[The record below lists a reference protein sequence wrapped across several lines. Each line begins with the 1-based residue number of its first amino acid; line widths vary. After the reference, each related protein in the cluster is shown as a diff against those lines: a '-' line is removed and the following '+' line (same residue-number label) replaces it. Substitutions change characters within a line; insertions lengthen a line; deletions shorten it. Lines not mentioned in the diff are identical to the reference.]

1 MFSTIRIAKL
11 PYALTCLL
19 AACLS
24 IGCSS
29 NLVNTPPNSRKVANG
44 RHTLEQLTKDVA
56 TESSDNSTGTTNSP
70 RQDTAQLEISS
81 ETVSQKGDN
90 VKVIQPTTII
100 PTDLSDPA
108 SDQLQLETTP
118 DESLIPTFDE
128 PAVSIRNGDTLI
140 RGQSPVTNADFVELS
155 NPSKVLRLDDQVQL
169 AQIQTPND
177 DLSPNDNSVVPLL
190 DPNASMNTI
199 PFDVYVEEGRTG
211 RFMFGV
217 GVNSDAGVTGQIVID
232 ERNFDYSAVPES
244 WEDFIEGRA
253 FRGGGQGFRLEAMPG
268 EFWERYML
276 QYSDPYFRD
285 TKVSFNTSAFMY
297 DRIYRDWD
305 EKRAGGRLG
314 FGYRLNPDLS
324 VNLGVRLERIKIT
337 DPSITGVSD
346 LDDALGH
353 NDLVG
358 LKLGLSHDTR
368 DTPFLATEGYFFNA
382 NFEQILGDYTYPRGG
397 LEYRKYYLIRER
409 ADGTGRHV
417 FSWRLQYDITGE
429 DTPLY
434 DHYFAGGYTTMR
446 GFEFRGASPEE
457 NGVRVGGHQ
466 RFIGTLQYLFPFT
479 ADDMLKGVVFTDFG
493 TVERDYN
500 IDPDN
505 FRVVVGAGLRISMPF
520 MSQAP
525 FALDFGFP
533 IHHADTDD
541 KQVFSFYLGF
551 SRG

>member
-1 MFSTIRIAKL
+1 MM
-11 PYALTCLL
+11 
-19 AACLS
+19 LS
-24 IGCSS
+24 IIRNKSLPGTLAYLSLILIGAGCTSGLS
-29 NLVNTPPNSRKVANG
+29 TGPATSRKANG
-44 RHTLEQLTKDVA
+44 EKQTLEQLAQEVAVESKSPHKITTLTENLESTESVLDVA
-56 TESSDNSTGTTNSP
+56 
-70 RQDTAQLEISS
+70 
-81 ETVSQKGDN
+81 
-90 VKVIQPTTII
+90 QPTTIV
-100 PTDLSDPA
+100 PTDSQNA
-108 SDQLQLETTP
+108 DQSSMKLATTP
-118 DESLIPTFDE
+118 DETLIPEFDDSALHHQE
-128 PAVSIRNGDTLI
+128 ENTLI

-155 NPSKVLRLDDQVQL
+155 NPSKVLRVDDQVQL
-169 AQIQTPND
+169 AQIQAPDNEGA
-177 DLSPNDNSVVPLL
+177 PNDNSVVPLF
-190 DPNASMNTI
+190 DPNAAMNTI

-232 ERNFDYSAVPES
+232 ERNFDYSAVPAN
-244 WEDFIEGRA
+244 WDDFIEGRA

-276 QYSDPYFRD
+276 NYSNPYFRD

-305 EKRAGGRLG
+305 EKRAGGRVG

-324 VNLGVRLERIKIT
+324 VNLGIRLERIKLT
-337 DPSITGVSD
+337 DPTITGVAD

-353 NDLVG
+353 SDLFG
-358 LKLGLSHDTR
+358 LKVGLSHDTR
-368 DTPFLATEGYFFNA
+368 DTPFLATEGYYFNSS
-382 NFEQILGDYTYPRGG
+382 FEQILGDYVYPRGS

-417 FSWRLQYDITGE
+417 FSWKLQYDITGE

-466 RFIGTLQYLFPFT
+466 RFLGTLQYLFPFT

>member
-1 MFSTIRIAKL
+1 MRNAKL
-11 PYALTCLL
+11 PAALACFSLML
-19 AACLS
+19 ASA
-24 IGCSS
+24 GC
-29 NLVNTPPNSRKVANG
+29 ANRFG
-44 RHTLEQLTKDVA
+44 SPSEAAQETNRERHALEQLAQEVA
-56 TESSDNSTGTTNSP
+56 AESADTPHQTADGLQTVNPSSNQPSDIT
-70 RQDTAQLEISS
+70 
-81 ETVSQKGDN
+81 
-90 VKVIQPTTII
+90 QPTTII
-100 PTDLSDPA
+100 NSDQNSAGDTDLH
-108 SDQLQLETTP
+108 LETSP
-118 DESLIPTFDE
+118 DNSLIPEFDDSAFLEYGEETF
-128 PAVSIRNGDTLI
+128 I
-140 RGQSPVTNADFVELS
+140 RGQNPVTNADFVELS
-155 NPSKVLRLDDQVQL
+155 NPSRVLRVDDQVSQ
-169 AQIQTPND
+169 AQIQVPEEMA
-177 DLSPNDNSVVPLL
+177 PNDNSVTPFF
-190 DPNASMNTI
+190 DPDAAMNTI

-244 WEDFIEGRA
+244 WEDFVEGRA

-268 EFWERYML
+268 EVWERYML

-305 EKRAGGRLG
+305 EKRVGGRVG

-324 VNLGVRLERIKIT
+324 VNTSVRLERIKVT
-337 DPSITGVSD
+337 DPSITGVPE
-346 LDDALGH
+346 LDNALGH

-358 LKLGLSHDTR
+358 LKVGLSHDTR
-368 DTPFLATEGYFFNA
+368 DTPFLATEGYYFNA
-382 NFEQILGDYTYPRGG
+382 NFEQVLGDYVYPRGG
-397 LEYRKYYLIRER
+397 VEYRKYYLIRER
-409 ADGTGRHV
+409 ADGSGRHV
-417 FSWRLQYDITGE
+417 LSWRVQYDITGK

-434 DHYFAGGYTTMR
+434 DHYFAGGYSTMR
-446 GFEFRGASPEE
+446 GFEFRGASPEVS
-457 NGVRVGGHQ
+457 GVRVGGHH
-466 RFIGTLQYLFPFT
+466 RFLGTVQYLFPFT

-493 TVERDYN
+493 TVEQDYN

-551 SRG
+551 SRS

>member
-1 MFSTIRIAKL
+1 MIFMIPRKL
-11 PYALTCLL
+11 PISIALTVLL
-19 AACLS
+19 LGLS
-24 IGCSS
+24 VAGCASR
-29 NLVNTPPNSRKVANG
+29 LTPNPQATPQAKAG
-44 RHTLEQLTKDVA
+44 QKTLEQLAEEVA
-56 TESSDNSTGTTNSP
+56 AESPSDANHPSTEITQPQTVINKEDGN
-70 RQDTAQLEISS
+70 DT
-81 ETVSQKGDN
+81 
-90 VKVIQPTTII
+90 P
-100 PTDLSDPA
+100 
-108 SDQLQLETTP
+108 LETTP
-118 DESLIPTFDE
+118 DDSLIPTFDDSAFNSTGHE
-128 PAVSIRNGDTLI
+128 DTVI
-140 RGQSPVTNADFVELS
+140 RGQSPVTDADFVELS
-155 NPSKVLRLDDQVQL
+155 NPSKVLRVDDSVQL
-169 AQIQTPND
+169 AQAQD
-177 DLSPNDNSVVPLL
+177 ELAPNDNSVRPLF
-190 DPNASMNTI
+190 DPNAAMNTI

-232 ERNFDYSAVPES
+232 ERNFDYQAVPES

-276 QYSDPYFRD
+276 QYSNPYFRD
-285 TKVSFNTSAFMY
+285 TKVSLNTSAFMY

-324 VNLGVRLERIKIT
+324 VNMSVRLERIKIT
-337 DPSITGVSD
+337 DPSISGVPD
-346 LDDALGH
+346 LDDALGY

-358 LKLGLSHDTR
+358 LKVGLSHDTR
-368 DTPFLATEGYFFNA
+368 DTPFLATEGYYFNSH
-382 NFEQILGDYTYPRGG
+382 FEQILGDYVYPRGG

-409 ADGTGRHV
+409 ADGSGRHV

-434 DHYFAGGYTTMR
+434 DHYFAGGYSTMR

-466 RFIGTLQYLFPFT
+466 RLLGTLQYLFPFT
-479 ADDMLKGVVFTDFG
+479 ADDMLKGVLFTDFG
-493 TVERDYN
+493 TVEQGYD
-500 IDPDN
+500 IHSDN

>member
-1 MFSTIRIAKL
+1 MFPTIRIAKV
-11 PYALTCLL
+11 PFTLTCLL
-19 AACLS
+19 SACLS
-24 IGCSS
+24 IGCTS
-29 NLVNTPPNSRKVANG
+29 NLANTIRNSSEVSND
-44 RHTLEQLTKDVA
+44 RHTLEQLAQEVA
-56 TESSDNSTGTTNSP
+56 AESPDNSTGITNSP
-70 RQDTAQLEISS
+70 RQNTAQLQVSS
-81 ETVSQKGDN
+81 ETAGQKSDN
-90 VKVIQPTTII
+90 SEVAQPTTII
-100 PTDLSDPA
+100 PTESSAPA
-108 SDQLQLETTP
+108 SDRIQLETAP
-118 DESLIPTFDE
+118 DETLIPKFDE
-128 PAVSIRNGDTLI
+128 SAASFQNDDTLI

-169 AQIQTPND
+169 TQIQTPNNE
-177 DLSPNDNSVVPLL
+177 LGPNDNSVVPFL

-232 ERNFDYSAVPES
+232 ERNFDYSAVPEN
-244 WEDFIEGRA
+244 WDDFIEGRA

-276 QYSDPYFRD
+276 QYSNPYFRD

-324 VNLGVRLERIKIT
+324 VNLGLRLERIKVT
-337 DPSITGVSD
+337 DPSITGVAD
-346 LDDALGH
+346 LDNALGH
-353 NDLVG
+353 NDLIG
-358 LKLGLSHDTR
+358 LKVGLSHDTR

-382 NFEQILGDYTYPRGG
+382 NFEQILGDYIYPRGG

>member
-1 MFSTIRIAKL
+1 MLSNFCNAKTS
-11 PYALTCLL
+11 AILTCLSLVL
-19 AACLS
+19 AS
-24 IGCSS
+24 IGCMSK
-29 NLVNTPPNSRKVANG
+29 LANTPTASEQTTGGKQ
-44 RHTLEQLTKDVA
+44 TLEQLAQDVA
-56 TESSDNSTGTTNSP
+56 AE
-70 RQDTAQLEISS
+70 S
-81 ETVSQKGDN
+81 ETVPPDTTQHQDLLTNERIAGITQPITSVQSGDQSAEPSA
-90 VKVIQPTTII
+90 VKLNT
-100 PTDLSDPA
+100 S
-108 SDQLQLETTP
+108 P

-128 PAVSIRNGDTLI
+128 SDSNLQNEDMLI
-140 RGQSPVTNADFVELS
+140 RGQSPVTSADFVELS
-155 NPSKVLRLDDQVQL
+155 NPSKVLRVDDQVQL
-169 AQIQTPND
+169 AQIQD
-177 DLSPNDNSVVPLL
+177 EMAPNDNSVRPLF

-232 ERNFDYSAVPES
+232 ERNFDYAAVPGS
-244 WEDFIEGRA
+244 WEDFVEGRA

-276 QYSDPYFRD
+276 QYSNPYFRD
-285 TKVSFNTSAFMY
+285 TKISFNTSAFMY

-305 EKRAGGRLG
+305 EKRAGGRIG

-324 VNLGVRLERIKIT
+324 VNLGLRLERIKIT
-337 DPSITGVSD
+337 DPTIAGVPD

-358 LKLGLSHDTR
+358 LKVGLSHDTR
-368 DTPFLATEGYFFNA
+368 DTPFLATEGYFFNT
-382 NFEQILGDYTYPRGG
+382 NFEQILGDFIYPRGSF
-397 LEYRKYYLIRER
+397 EYRKYYLIRER

-417 FSWRLQYDITGE
+417 FSWKLQYDITGE

-434 DHYFAGGYTTMR
+434 DHYFSGGYTTMR

-493 TVERDYN
+493 TVEQDYN

-505 FRVVVGAGLRISMPF
+505 FRVVIGAGLRISMPF

>member
-1 MFSTIRIAKL
+1 M
-11 PYALTCLL
+11 
-19 AACLS
+19 
-24 IGCSS
+24 
-29 NLVNTPPNSRKVANG
+29 
-44 RHTLEQLTKDVA
+44 
-56 TESSDNSTGTTNSP
+56 
-70 RQDTAQLEISS
+70 
-81 ETVSQKGDN
+81 
-90 VKVIQPTTII
+90 
-100 PTDLSDPA
+100 
-108 SDQLQLETTP
+108 
-118 DESLIPTFDE
+118 
-128 PAVSIRNGDTLI
+128 
-140 RGQSPVTNADFVELS
+140 
-155 NPSKVLRLDDQVQL
+155 QL
-169 AQIQTPND
+169 AQAEEE
-177 DLSPNDNSVVPLL
+177 LAPNDNSVRPLF
-190 DPNASMNTI
+190 DPNAAMNSI

-232 ERNFDYSAVPES
+232 ERNFDYHAVPDS
-244 WEDFIEGRA
+244 WEDFAEGRA

-285 TKVSFNTSAFMY
+285 TKVSLNTSAFMY

-305 EKRAGGRLG
+305 EKRAGGRFG

-324 VNLGVRLERIKIT
+324 VNLSARLERIKLT
-337 DPSITGVSD
+337 DPSITGVAD
-346 LDDALGH
+346 LDDALGY

-358 LKLGLSHDTR
+358 LKVGLSHDTR
-368 DTPFLATEGYFFNA
+368 DTPFLATEGYYFNTS
-382 NFEQILGDYTYPRGG
+382 FEQVLGDYVYPRGSI
-397 LEYRKYYLIRER
+397 EYRKYYLIRER
-409 ADGTGRHV
+409 ADGSGRHT

-434 DHYFAGGYTTMR
+434 DHYFAGGYSTMR

-466 RFIGTLQYLFPFT
+466 RFLGTLQYLFPFT

-493 TVERDYN
+493 TVEQDYSVHAE
-500 IDPDN
+500 N

-541 KQVFSFYLGF
+541 KQVFSFYMGF